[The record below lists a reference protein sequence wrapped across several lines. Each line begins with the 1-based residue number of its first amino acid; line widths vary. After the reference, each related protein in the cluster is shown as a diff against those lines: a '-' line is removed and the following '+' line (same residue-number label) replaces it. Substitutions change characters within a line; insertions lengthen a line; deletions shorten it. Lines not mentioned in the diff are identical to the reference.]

1 MTRSVLGQIKS
12 VLKKISMVLTVFLR
26 EYSFVL

>member
-12 VLKKISMVLTVFLR
+12 VLKKILMVLTVFLR